1 MPLSSSSSKGQL
13 TLSRLLLAAT
23 VLHIT
28 FTIGIFLVGRLGVLP
43 NTFDEYG
50 IGTSF
55 AIDSK
60 SYRIEAEDLADAL
73 RQLRFADWNS
83 YPRIHVKLYSLSFV
97 LLDKVLGP
105 TILSA
110 EPVNLTYFLLIL
122 GLIYALGKEVFDQR
136 VGSLAAVIVM
146 LWPSFLLHTT
156 QMLRDPL
163 FIAAFLLLMLMF
175 VILLTRSLTL
185 WLGVMTGLI
194 GGLMCLFLWLIRGDW
209 WELIFLILLIGIG
222 ISFLKQILKRK
233 FLIGNTIG
241 GVLILLSGLF
251 LPLLVPAYRQSNDSL
266 KQNVPATTV
275 VEPGKQA
282 AGLPERQVTSWGP
295 IPKRIGLLRHRF
307 ILRYPE
313 AGSNIDRDVEL
324 SGWRDLVS
332 YAPRALIVGILTPFP
347 NMWVS
352 RGAQVGLPG
361 RLLAGAEMVG
371 VYIIVFLALL
381 CALFER
387 RRWPVWLVLATVAAG
402 VTALGLVVVNIS
414 TIYRMRYGF
423 VMLLI
428 VLAAKGFLGIQARAG
443 RSGRIRNRQ
452 LAKSTVLES

>member
-1 MPLSSSSSKGQL
+1 MSLFSSSIVPPK
-13 TLSRLLLAAT
+13 LSRLLLAAT
-23 VLHIT
+23 VLHIS

-60 SYRIEAEDLADAL
+60 NYRIEAEDLADTL
-73 RQLRFADWNS
+73 RHLRFADWNS

-97 LLDKVLGP
+97 MLDKLLGP

-110 EPVNLTYFLLIL
+110 EPVNLTYYLLIL

-136 VGSLAAVIVM
+136 VGSLATVIVM

-175 VILLTRSLTL
+175 VILLTRRLAL
-185 WLGVMTGLI
+185 WRGVMAGLI

-209 WELIFLILLIGIG
+209 WELIFLILLNGTGIPL
-222 ISFLKQILKRK
+222 LKQITERR
-233 FLIGNTIG
+233 FMIGNLLAS
-241 GVLILLSGLF
+241 VLILLAGMF
-251 LPLLVPAYRQSNDSL
+251 LPLLVPAYRQSNNSL
-266 KQNVPATTV
+266 KQTVTATNV
-275 VEPGKQA
+275 VEPPKQP
-282 AGLPERQVTSWGP
+282 AGLTQERVSSWGP
-295 IPKRIGLLRHRF
+295 IAKRIGLLRHRF

-313 AGSNIDRDVEL
+313 AGSNIDTDVEL
-324 SGWRDLVS
+324 ASWRDLVR
-332 YAPRALIVGILTPFP
+332 YAPRALVVGILTPFP
-347 NMWVS
+347 SMWLS
-352 RGAQVGLPG
+352 RGAQVGFAG

-371 VYIIVFLALL
+371 VYIIVFLALV

-387 RRWPVWLVLATVAAG
+387 RRWAAWLLLTTVAAG

-414 TIYRMRYGF
+414 TIYRMRYSF

-428 VLAAKGFLGIQARAG
+428 VLAAKGFFEIQARAG
-443 RSGRIRNRQ
+443 RSRRIRNQQ
-452 LAKSTVLES
+452 LASRKVVEA

>member
-1 MPLSSSSSKGQL
+1 MSLSSSSSESRL
-13 TLSRLLLAAT
+13 TLTRLLLAAT

-28 FTIGIFLVGRLGVLP
+28 FTIGIFLVGRLGILP

-73 RQLRFADWNS
+73 RQLKFAEWNS

-122 GLIYALGKEVFDQR
+122 GLIYALGKEIFDQH

-163 FIAAFLLLMLMF
+163 FIAAFLLLTFMF
-175 VILLTRSLTL
+175 VILLTRTLTL
-185 WLGVMTGLI
+185 WRGVITGLI

-209 WELIFLILLIGIG
+209 WELIFLILLIGTG
-222 ISFLKQILKRK
+222 ISILKQISNRR
-233 FLIGNTIG
+233 FIVGNTIG
-241 GVLILLSGLF
+241 AVLIILSGLF

-266 KQNVPATTV
+266 KQGVSATTV
-275 VEPGKQA
+275 AEPPKQTTR
-282 AGLPERQVTSWGP
+282 LPEERVTSWGP

-313 AGSNIDRDVEL
+313 AGSNIDTDVEL

-332 YAPRALIVGILTPFP
+332 YAPRALMVGVLTPFP

-352 RGAQVGLPG
+352 RGAQVGLAG

-371 VYIIVFLALL
+371 VYIIIFLALS
-381 CALFER
+381 CVFFER
-387 RRWPVWLVLATVAAG
+387 RRWPVWLLLATVAAG

-428 VLAAKGFLGIQARAG
+428 VLAVKGFFEIRARAG
-443 RSGRIRNRQ
+443 RLGRIRNRQ
-452 LAKSTVLES
+452 LTSSTVES